1 MRVNNSFL
9 TESIC
14 SKLKNIPEELFK
26 DTKDLLEIDL
36 SSNNIQNLPP
46 KLFHKIKNVDVIK
59 LKGNFLQSIEYSPF
73 SRANKLTILDIS
85 DNKIQTIDRRAF
97 SQLREIET
105 LNLSNNQINYTDE
118 TEPDW
123 SAMTNLKEF
132 ILNNNNISTNHIPF
146 SQASPY
152 EMLVIVLNSA
162 DFRQDKHN
170 CFVEF

>member
-1 MRVNNSFL
+1 M
-9 TESIC
+9 
-14 SKLKNIPEELFK
+14 
-26 DTKDLLEIDL
+26 
-36 SSNNIQNLPP
+36 
-46 KLFHKIKNVDVIK
+46 DVIK

-85 DNKIQTIDRRAF
+85 NNKIQTIDRRAF

-170 CFVEF
+170 CFVEFWVIHNQLFRYCQTFILYWKTLFCNALQKHVKMKDLGYI